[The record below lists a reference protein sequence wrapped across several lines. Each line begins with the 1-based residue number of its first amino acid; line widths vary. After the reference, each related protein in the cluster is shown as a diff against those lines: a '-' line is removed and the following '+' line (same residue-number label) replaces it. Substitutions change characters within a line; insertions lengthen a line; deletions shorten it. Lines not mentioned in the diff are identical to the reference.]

1 MKRALKFIVFL
12 SVISILFYVL
22 FPYVEL
28 YQLSKKD
35 ILKFENDKS
44 SFRITEKVPLTKV
57 DSVLLSNGYIDSSVS
72 LKKLILF
79 KNYEDDTL
87 MPGKYSLKKK
97 WNASTLLNQL
107 YLMRKQLIVDLY
119 IPSCRNLA
127 SLAGRLANQIDID
140 STELIEVFNDNNTHE
155 KFGFTSKSFP
165 TFFIPTT
172 LEVYRNISTENLMEL
187 LANHYKEFWTVTR
200 KNKASSLNLKPSE
213 VTTLASIVQME
224 QQANYNEHK
233 TIAGL
238 YVNRLKID
246 MKLQADPTVKF
257 ALNKPQLKRV
267 LRKHLSYDS
276 PYNTYLYEGLPPG
289 PIYIPEP
296 SVIDAVLNYEK
307 HNYIYMC
314 AEPSY
319 KANHSFA
326 VTYNEHLKNYNKYKN
341 WLNSQGI
348 N

>member
-107 YLMRKQLIVDLY
+107 YLMR
-119 IPSCRNLA
+119 
-127 SLAGRLANQIDID
+127 
-140 STELIEVFNDNNTHE
+140 
-155 KFGFTSKSFP
+155 
-165 TFFIPTT
+165 T
-172 LEVYRNISTENLMEL
+172 LEI
-187 LANHYKEFWTVTR
+187 
-200 KNKASSLNLKPSE
+200 
-213 VTTLASIVQME
+213 
-224 QQANYNEHK
+224 
-233 TIAGL
+233 
-238 YVNRLKID
+238 
-246 MKLQADPTVKF
+246 
-257 ALNKPQLKRV
+257 
-267 LRKHLSYDS
+267 
-276 PYNTYLYEGLPPG
+276 
-289 PIYIPEP
+289 
-296 SVIDAVLNYEK
+296 
-307 HNYIYMC
+307 
-314 AEPSY
+314 
-319 KANHSFA
+319 
-326 VTYNEHLKNYNKYKN
+326 
-341 WLNSQGI
+341 
-348 N
+348 

>member
-1 MKRALKFIVFL
+1 M
-12 SVISILFYVL
+12 
-22 FPYVEL
+22 
-28 YQLSKKD
+28 
-35 ILKFENDKS
+35 
-44 SFRITEKVPLTKV
+44 
-57 DSVLLSNGYIDSSVS
+57 G
-72 LKKLILF
+72 
-79 KNYEDDTL
+79 
-87 MPGKYSLKKK
+87 
-97 WNASTLLNQL
+97 
-107 YLMRKQLIVDLY
+107 
-119 IPSCRNLA
+119 
-127 SLAGRLANQIDID
+127 SLAGRLAKQIDVD
-140 STELIEVFNDNNTHE
+140 STELVKVFNDNKTHE
-155 KFGFTSKSFP
+155 KFGFTAQSFP

-187 LANHYKEFWTVTR
+187 LANHYKDFWTATR

-224 QQANYNEHK
+224 QQANYKEHK

-238 YVNRLKID
+238 YINRLKID

>member
-1 MKRALKFIVFL
+1 MKRAFKFIVFL

-22 FPYVEL
+22 FPYLEL

-107 YLMRKQLIVDLY
+107 FLMRKQLIVDLY

-127 SLAGRLANQIDID
+127 SLAGRLAKQIDIY
-140 STELIEVFNDNNTHE
+140 STELIEVFNDNKTHE

-172 LEVYRNISTENLMEL
+172 LEVYRNISTESLMSYWL
-187 LANHYKEFWTVTR
+187 
-200 KNKASSLNLKPSE
+200 
-213 VTTLASIVQME
+213 I
-224 QQANYNEHK
+224 
-233 TIAGL
+233 II
-238 YVNRLKID
+238 KIFG
-246 MKLQADPTVKF
+246 Q
-257 ALNKPQLKRV
+257 
-267 LRKHLSYDS
+267 
-276 PYNTYLYEGLPPG
+276 
-289 PIYIPEP
+289 
-296 SVIDAVLNYEK
+296 
-307 HNYIYMC
+307 
-314 AEPSY
+314 
-319 KANHSFA
+319 
-326 VTYNEHLKNYNKYKN
+326 
-341 WLNSQGI
+341 
-348 N
+348 